1 MVRILFAKLWRDI
14 RRQAA
19 QFAAVALIAML
30 GVALYGASNDAYL
43 NLKASYATLFSRLRF
58 ADLQV
63 TGGDTAGFTARVA
76 GDAAVQNVQT
86 RRVADVPFQVAG
98 DHRLIGRLVGLP
110 VTQQPSVDRLLVMKG
125 GYLQPSEP
133 SGVLV
138 EQHFA
143 GHFQLS
149 RGSRLQ
155 VHDPTAWRD
164 VSVLGV
170 VASAEYIW
178 PARSRQDALTS
189 PDDFGVLFAPEQLVA
204 EVAGPGAQDQVLIF
218 LKPADRNAQT
228 LERLKALAAR
238 YSPTDVTDRAIQPS
252 NASLSEDIDGLGE
265 MALLFPVLFLGA
277 AAMTVYVLLT
287 RLVHSQRAIIG
298 TLLASGVRPRQ
309 LLTHFLS
316 YGLAVGLAGGV
327 IGAGLGLLLA
337 QIFTNAYTAAIAIPV
352 TVTHVYPET
361 LVSGVAMAV
370 VVGALAALAPALAA
384 FRIPPAEAM
393 RGFAPVRSSGRTLLE
408 RALPPLRSLPPAYLL
423 ALRSVWR
430 NSRRSLT
437 TLLGVVLS
445 ATLILVSWG
454 MLDSIDVVL
463 GQQLHQ
469 VQRQDAIAY
478 ATRAVDGRLLGDVR
492 QAPGV
497 AAAELFAQLPTTLRH
512 DGRSYQTALEAF
524 QPRTRM
530 HGFYGADGRSRSL
543 PATGVLLG
551 AALAQKLGVHL
562 GDSLDVQLTSLGKT
576 VTEPVQGFVVEAL
589 GSFAYISIDALTAQ
603 LPDAGVANA
612 ILVRYAPGVD
622 FQAESRSL
630 GGVSGIAAV
639 VDTRATVN
647 AFGQFLDLFYTL
659 LGAMLVFGVA
669 MAFGLIFATIS
680 VNVLERSQEFATLM
694 TGGVRLRQLAGIVT
708 TENLALVITG
718 LIPGLLIGS
727 WAAGAFLATF
737 NSDLFHF
744 DAYVLPRSYAITV
757 VAILAAAIVSELP
770 ALRAISRIDLAAA
783 VRERAA

>member
-1 MVRILFAKLWRDI
+1 VRILFAKLWRDI
-14 RRQAA
+14 GRQRA

-43 NLKASYATLFSRLRF
+43 NLKASYASLFSRLRF

-63 TGGDTAGFTARVA
+63 SGGDTAGFTAMLA
-76 GDAAVQNVQT
+76 GDPAVQSVQT

-98 DHRLIGRLVGLP
+98 DHRLIGRLVGMP
-110 VTQQPSVDRLLVMKG
+110 VSRQPSVDQLLVMKG

-143 GHFQLS
+143 GHFHLS
-149 RGSRLQ
+149 PGSRLQ
-155 VHDPTAWRD
+155 IHDPTAWRD
-164 VSVLGV
+164 VNVLGV
-170 VASAEYIW
+170 AASAEYIW

-189 PDDFGVLFAPEQLVA
+189 PDDFGVLFVPDQLVA

-218 LKPADRNAQT
+218 LKPAYRNPDT
-228 LERLKALAAR
+228 LNRLKALAAR

-265 MALLFPVLFLGA
+265 MAFLFPVLFLGA

-327 IGAGLGLLLA
+327 VGAGLGLGLA
-337 QIFTNAYTAAIAIPV
+337 RLFTNAYTVAIAIPV
-352 TVTHVYPET
+352 TVIQVHPET
-361 LVSGVAMAV
+361 LGSGVAMAV
-370 VVGALAALAPALAA
+370 AIGALAALAPALAA

-393 RGFAPVRSSGRTLLE
+393 RGVAPLRSGGRTLLE
-408 RALPPLRSLPPAYLL
+408 RALPPVRNLPPAYLL
-423 ALRSVWR
+423 AVRSVWR
-430 NSRRSLT
+430 NRRRSLT
-437 TLLGVVLS
+437 TLLGVVLA

-478 ATRAVDGRLLGDVR
+478 ATRPVDGRLLGDVR
-492 QAPGV
+492 QARGV
-497 AAAELFAQLPTTLRH
+497 AAAEVFAQLPSTLRH
-512 DGRSYQTALEAF
+512 DGRFYQTALEAF
-524 QPRTRM
+524 QPGTRM
-530 HGFYGADGRSRSL
+530 HGFYGADARSRAL

-551 AALAQKLGVHL
+551 AALAQKLGVGL

-603 LPDAGVANA
+603 LPDSGIANA

-622 FQAESRSL
+622 VQAESRTVGL
-630 GGVSGIAAV
+630 VSGIAAV

-659 LGAMLVFGVA
+659 VGAMLVFGVA

-680 VNVLERSQEFATLM
+680 INVLERMQEFATLM
-694 TGGVRLRQLAGIVT
+694 TGGVRLRQLAAIVT
-708 TENLALVITG
+708 TENLALVMTG
-718 LIPGLLIGS
+718 LIPGLLIGY